1 MKYRVVLAF
10 SLLLSINCFS
20 KEKPG
25 KTFIILLNKEELK
38 VVQSSPEYIA
48 LSLTDKF
55 QTRTYS
61 GHSEAALLITF
72 PDNKLTACEIGEI
85 LVQVNPMVTLSLQ
98 EIAYRIIDI
107 EENQDHYHSLV
118 AQNTHKENR

>member
-1 MKYRVVLAF
+1 MKYGILLAF
-10 SLLLSINCFS
+10 VLLLPMDCFS

-25 KTFIILLNKEELK
+25 KTFLILFDKAELK
-38 VVQSSPEYIA
+38 EAQSSPEYIS
-48 LSLTDKF
+48 LSLAATF

>member
-25 KTFIILLNKEELK
+25 KTFMILFNKAELK
-38 VVQSSPEYIA
+38 EAQSSPEYIE
-48 LSLTDKF
+48 LSLMDRY

-61 GHSEAALLITF
+61 GHSEAALLVTF
-72 PDNKLTACEIGEI
+72 PNNMLTECEIGEI
-85 LVQVNPMVTLSLQ
+85 LVQINPMTKLSLQ
-98 EIAYRIIDI
+98 EIAYRIIDL
-107 EENQDHYHSLV
+107 EENKANYNNLV
-118 AQNTHKENR
+118 AQNHIKQKN